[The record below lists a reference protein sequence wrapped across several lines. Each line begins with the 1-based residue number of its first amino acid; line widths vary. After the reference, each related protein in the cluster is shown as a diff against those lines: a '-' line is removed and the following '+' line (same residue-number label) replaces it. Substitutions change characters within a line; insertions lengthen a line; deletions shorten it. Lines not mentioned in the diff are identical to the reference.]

1 MKRLTIIYHSQSG
14 NTQQLAEAVVA
25 GAREE
30 AAGAGSEQT
39 LTVSIKTAFNTGL
52 EDLLSADGL
61 LFGTPENFGTMSGAL
76 KDFFDR
82 TYYPAEPY
90 QINLPYGVFISAGN
104 DGSGAVREIERI
116 AKGYPL
122 RRVAEPLIAKG
133 EVNQQHLQQCR
144 ELGLSMAAGLVMGIF

>member
-14 NTQQLAEAVVA
+14 NTQQLAEAVAA

-30 AAGAGSEQT
+30 AAGVDGELT
-39 LTVSIKTAFNTGL
+39 LTVSIKTAFNAGL

-61 LFGTPENFGTMSGAL
+61 LFGTPENFGYMSGAL

-82 TYYPAEPY
+82 TYYPAEPH

-133 EVNQQHLQQCR
+133 EVSQQHLQQCR

>member
-1 MKRLTIIYHSQSG
+1 MKQLTIIYHSQSG
-14 NTQQLAEAVVA
+14 NTQQLAEAVAA

-30 AAGAGSEQT
+30 EGLS
-39 LTVSIKTAFNTGL
+39 VSIKTAFNAGL
-52 EDLLSADGL
+52 DDLLAADAL

-90 QINLPYGVFISAGN
+90 QINLPYAVFISAGN
-104 DGSGAVREIERI
+104 DGTGAVREIERI

-122 RRVAEPLIAKG
+122 RRVAEAVIAKG
-133 EVNQQHLQQCR
+133 EVSQQHLQQCR

>member
-14 NTQQLAEAVVA
+14 NTQKLAEAVAV

-30 AAGAGSEQT
+30 ATGAGSEKT
-39 LTVSIKTAFNTGL
+39 LTVTVKKAFNAGL
-52 EDLLSADGL
+52 DDLLSADAL
-61 LFGTPENFGTMSGAL
+61 LFGTPENFGYMSGAL

-82 TYYPAEPY
+82 TYYPAEPH

-116 AKGYPL
+116 VKGYPL
-122 RRVAEPLIAKG
+122 RRVAEPLIAKS
-133 EVNQQHLQQCR
+133 EVSEQHLQRCR

>member
-14 NTQQLAEAVVA
+14 RTQQLAEAVAA

-30 AAGAGSEQT
+30 AAGDEQA
-39 LTVSIKTAFNTGL
+39 LTVNIKTAFNAGL

-61 LFGTPENFGTMSGAL
+61 LFATPENFGTMSGAL

-133 EVNQQHLQQCR
+133 EVSQQHLQQCR

>member
-14 NTQQLAEAVVA
+14 NTQKLAEAVAV

-30 AAGAGSEQT
+30 ATGAGSEKT
-39 LTVSIKTAFNTGL
+39 LTVTVKKAFNAGL
-52 EDLLSADGL
+52 DDLLSADAL
-61 LFGTPENFGTMSGAL
+61 LFGTPENFGYMSGAL

-82 TYYPAEPY
+82 TYYPAESH

-116 AKGYPL
+116 VKGYPL

-133 EVNQQHLQQCR
+133 EVSEQHLQRCR

>member
-14 NTQQLAEAVVA
+14 RTLQLAEAVAA

-30 AAGAGSEQT
+30 AAGDEQA
-39 LTVSIKTAFNTGL
+39 LTVNIKTAFNAGL

-61 LFGTPENFGTMSGAL
+61 LFATPENFGTMSGAL

-133 EVNQQHLQQCR
+133 EVSQQHLQQCR

>member
-1 MKRLTIIYHSQSG
+1 MKRLSIIYHSQSG
-14 NTQQLAEAVVA
+14 NTRQLAEAVAA

-30 AAGAGSEQT
+30 EG
-39 LTVSIKTAFNTGL
+39 LIVSLKTAFNAELG
-52 EDLLSADGL
+52 DLLSADGL

-104 DGSGAVREIERI
+104 DGSGAVREIDRI
-116 AKGYPL
+116 ALGYPL
-122 RRVAEPLIAKG
+122 RQVAEPLIANG
-133 EVNQQHLQQCR
+133 EVCPQHLQQCR